1 MAVLGAEGDGFGSP
15 GGVLAAQRPARDG
28 LRQVRVAG
36 KGDAGGSRGSALAG
50 VLALSPLPGL
60 MLEVFRINAI
70 MNKYLLIIVI
80 NRRFCAS

>member
-15 GGVLAAQRPARDG
+15 GGVLTAQRPTRDAWG
-28 LRQVRVAG
+28 R

-50 VLALSPLPGL
+50 VPALFPLPGL
-60 MLEVFRINAI
+60 MLEVFIINAI
-70 MNKYLLIIVI
+70 INKCMLIVVI